1 MINQDELPLDEEKVE
16 ERVAVAPPLTLMWWK
31 FRKHKMAL
39 ISSVI
44 LIVMYLGAV
53 FCEFVAPYGP
63 DDTFIRY
70 KLAPPTTIHLLDA
83 QGQLHAPFVYKIKRT
98 VNLET
103 LQNIF
108 TEDTSTVYPIRLFA
122 KGTPYKLWGLI
133 GSDIHLIGLGWTSK
147 PRGYC

>member
-1 MINQDELPLDEEKVE
+1 MENQNVLPLEEEEVE

-44 LIVMYLGAV
+44 LIIMYIVAI

-70 KLAPPTTIHLLDA
+70 KLAPPTVIHLLDA
-83 QGQLHAPFVYKIKRT
+83 QGKLQAPFVYKIRRK
-98 VNLET
+98 VDPET
-103 LQNIF
+103 LANIF
-108 TEDTSTVYPIRLFA
+108 T
-122 KGTPYKLWGLI
+122 
-133 GSDIHLIGLGWTSK
+133 
-147 PRGYC
+147 